1 MFNLEISTADIA
13 EESDGASAAQPPVC
27 QMVSAPGKSSPD
39 SPEDICVK
47 LMMSLAGILEGSW
60 DDKINPPM
68 PWEAKGHAIWEE
80 GHTHDLADEKSCR
93 AQLNASLLSQVVI
106 SQLGKGMQLILLALS
121 VFSYGGGFFF
131 FTIYLLWK

>member
-47 LMMSLAGILEGSW
+47 LMMSLAGILEGS
-60 DDKINPPM
+60 
-68 PWEAKGHAIWEE
+68 
-80 GHTHDLADEKSCR
+80 
-93 AQLNASLLSQVVI
+93 
-106 SQLGKGMQLILLALS
+106 
-121 VFSYGGGFFF
+121 
-131 FTIYLLWK
+131 